1 MKKSALRAIIKAEA
15 TQMRKYR
22 YTARQKRAALKMWL
36 EDKVFIMRVCQKFR
50 CTERTLWRWKAL
62 FDGTLESLENKSSR
76 PHTPHP
82 NAHTID
88 EKEEIIK
95 LFKKNPDITYCEAYG
110 IMQTKH
116 AYSRSYGGFYNFII
130 RNNIR
135 PHEEIKKYIP
145 QPYDTP
151 EMLGVKMQMDVKYV
165 PVECYRGSVIYED
178 DRYYFQYTMI
188 DEATRERFIF
198 PYKEHN
204 VSSTIDFVKRAITF
218 FGYIPS
224 IIQTDNGLE
233 FTNHKE
239 KHYKDGKTVLTKKEH
254 ALDILCNKLKIKHQL
269 IRAYT
274 PRQNGKVERSH
285 RSDQEGFYNFLKFK
299 TYDEL
304 KNKMM
309 KWNIRYNNRPHSSLR
324 NREGK
329 KVWWTPTQKKADLL
343 ALLQEHKEE
352 YLIRFIKNQKTIRQA
367 YAA

>member
-1 MKKSALRAIIKAEA
+1 MKN
-15 TQMRKYR
+15 MR
-22 YTARQKRAALKMWL
+22 YTPRQKYAALKML
-36 EDKVFIMRVCQKFR
+36 MVDNVSMIKVCAKFK
-50 CTERTLWRWKAL
+50 CTEQSVYRWKRQY
-62 FDGTLESLENKSSR
+62 DGTLESLENKSCR

-88 EKEEIIK
+88 EREEIIK
-95 LFKKNPDITYCEAYG
+95 LFKKNPDISYCEAYG

-116 AYSRSYGGFYNFII
+116 AYSRTYGGFYNFII

-145 QPYDTP
+145 KPYDTP

-165 PVECYRGSVIYED
+165 PTECFKGVKNYED
-178 DRYYFQYTMI
+178 DDKYFQYTMI
-188 DEATRERFIF
+188 DEATRERFIY

-218 FGYIPS
+218 YGYVPA

-239 KHYKDGKTVLTKKEH
+239 KHYKDGKTITTKKEH
-254 ALDILCNKLKIKHQL
+254 ALDILCEKLKIKHQL

-285 RSDQEGFYNFLKFK
+285 RSDQEAFYNHLKFK

-304 KNKMM
+304 KKKMM
-309 KWNIRYNNRPHSSLR
+309 DWNIRYNNRPHSSLR

-329 KVWWTPTQKKADLL
+329 KVWWSPIKKREDLL
-343 ALLQEHKEE
+343 DILREHREE
-352 YLIRFIKNQKTIRQA
+352 YVIRFIKNQKTIKQA